1 VPHAGI
7 VHFVPNVHRGT
18 QIDVHLSYIP
28 PVGAT
33 GHAIA
38 WLLGTDAKAML
49 DEDLVRLK
57 SLFENGKA
65 SAPGKTARRD
75 EVIAA

>member
-1 VPHAGI
+1 MPHAGI

-38 WLLGTDAKAML
+38 W
-49 DEDLVRLK
+49 
-57 SLFENGKA
+57 SLIENGKA